1 MAGVDKKMNNNNH
14 LEAGSTTDAVSS
26 SRSQP
31 PSEWSERTTTSSGLS
46 NLTEVD
52 WETLTLLNHEYKRV
66 MEENQISMIAKFE
79 SIRQTA
85 RGAIALMTI
94 VITLG
99 TTFVKRRAKVSVS
112 QAILFSVY
120 TVTSAGFG
128 NVKIPH
134 TSGFLLFVLAY
145 LFVGI
150 SLLAILFAQ
159 VFQYL
164 ELEAGRFQHVN
175 DKAENAVRGLR
186 RLELLVR
193 TDSPDSL
200 DYKIRSELIA
210 TLKEVPQPRSTVTA
224 RRCDP
229 KTILS
234 FIRYNRCASALLVP
248 FILILF
254 LFIGTVTMVHL
265 EGWTP
270 VQALYFSTFAMTTV
284 GYGDLAPTTNASTW
298 FVDCWL
304 PFNVIFMA
312 LYLGLVAHYYVKV
325 SNWNV
330 RRIEKNL
337 VQQEQDSKNK
347 VIVVKMHPRRSREV
361 ISGAHS
367 TGSVH
372 EVESVEESDIENSK
386 PLTAHNGALE
396 AKAEQLKEDERA
408 SNEETD
414 AEEEDGVPQ
423 EFNLAALF
431 KQQPKK
437 RDERARQM
445 SKLTFGDDANSGGE
459 IVSVDST
466 RDLLRFLGIYGS
478 GGETDAGKP
487 TVITP
492 SSTERERFELNL
504 RFCVLDRL
512 VRIIASHLHNV
523 ETKIEIKGNN
533 LLVTIE
539 SLKEAADSWLIP
551 HRAREAFRAVYFSG
565 IINVGEHEIATRG
578 AEAFLD
584 LNPFDFSDLFCPFVA
599 AFEDLETMAGWL
611 ASTEALAKIRLS
623 QEGNKLPTDKG
634 ESMGLGRLKRAMENK
649 IEDYFPVNPG
659 NAVLIQM

>member
-1 MAGVDKKMNNNNH
+1 MAGVDKRNNNNRNE
-14 LEAGSTTDAVSS
+14 EAGANKGDSATTTSTAAGS
-26 SRSQP
+26 
-31 PSEWSERTTTSSGLS
+31 TSSGL
-46 NLTEVD
+46 NDLTAAD

-99 TTFVKRRAKVSVS
+99 TTFVRRRAKVSVS

-120 TVTSAGFG
+120 TITSAGFG
-128 NVKIPH
+128 NVVIPH
-134 TSGFLLFVLAY
+134 TSGFLLFVMAY

-200 DYKIRSELIA
+200 DYNIRSELIA
-210 TLKEVPQPRSTVTA
+210 TLREVPQPRSTVTV

-234 FIRYNRCASALLVP
+234 FIRYNRCASVLLVP
-248 FILILF
+248 FILILL
-254 LFIGTVTMVHL
+254 LFMGTITMVHL

-284 GYGDLAPTTNASTW
+284 GYGDLSPTTNASTW

-304 PFNVIFMA
+304 PFNVIFIA

-337 VQQEQDSKNK
+337 VQQEEDSKNK
-347 VIVVKMHPRRSREV
+347 VIVIKMYPRRSREV

-367 TGSVH
+367 TGSIH

-386 PLTAHNGALE
+386 SLPV
-396 AKAEQLKEDERA
+396 QEDDRA
-408 SNEETD
+408 RKEETD
-414 AEEEDGVPQ
+414 TEEEEGVPQ
-423 EFNLAALF
+423 EFDLAALF

-437 RDERARQM
+437 RGERARQM
-445 SKLTFGDDANSGGE
+445 SKLTLGDDANSGGE

-466 RDLLRFLGIYGS
+466 RDLLRFLGVYEADS
-478 GGETDAGKP
+478 EADAGNP
-487 TVITP
+487 AVITP
-492 SSTERERFELNL
+492 ANTERERFELNL
-504 RFCVLDRL
+504 RFRVLDRL
-512 VRIIASHLHNV
+512 VRIIASHLYNV

-533 LLVTIE
+533 LLVTVE

-623 QEGNKLPTDKG
+623 QEGNKLPTEK
-634 ESMGLGRLKRAMENK
+634 EQSMGLRRLNRAMENK
-649 IEDYFPVNPG
+649 IEGYFPVNPG